1 MFSNVIVDIAF
12 PRRSFVFGQSSCKVS
27 ASLTDVG
34 GAAVGA
40 IILYTAPFLF
50 LGSSLSLTL
59 VSIWLIY
66 TVYVKEKGE
75 SRNYFYHL
83 LLYDLSW

>member
-1 MFSNVIVDIAF
+1 MFSNVIVYIAF
-12 PRRSFVFGQSSCKVS
+12 PRRSFVFGRSSCEIS
-27 ASLTDVG
+27 ASLTNVG
-34 GAAVGA
+34 GTAVGA

-66 TVYVKEKGE
+66 TVYVKDKGE
-75 SRNYFYHL
+75 SRNYYYHL